1 MKAISTLFAATLL
14 AVTSLA
20 QTQTADLNTR
30 LRVMALARDAQSVV
44 QLLEQSRPAADTKSA
59 KWLAGVSWAGRAASF
74 VGDWATAERYAQEA
88 YDGASALLAGGD
100 QIAGNPDLETAV
112 GASVE
117 VLGQAAA
124 QSDPAAA
131 VAFLAAERE
140 RFRGTPVETRIQKN
154 YLLVGLEGKPMP
166 RLAVDRFIGKELPIE
181 TQGKVAVFFFWAHWC
196 GDCKAQIPR
205 LERLHTRYADRGL
218 TIIGPTRLY
227 GYAAGGQD
235 ATPADE
241 IAYIEGAR
249 QLQDALP
256 DWMPKPLSS
265 ANFINFG
272 VSTTPTLVIVDREGI
287 VRHYHPGQMSD
298 EQLDA
303 AILPLL

>member
-1 MKAISTLFAATLL
+1 MKAIGILFASALL
-14 AVTSLA
+14 TAA
-20 QTQTADLNTR
+20 AFAQTADLNAR

-44 QLLEQSRPAADTKSA
+44 QLLEQARPAADTKSA
-59 KWLAGVSWAGRAASF
+59 EWLAGVSWAGRAASF

-88 YDGASALLAGGD
+88 YDGASALLAAGGR
-100 QIAGNPDLETAV
+100 IAGNPNLETAV
-112 GASVE
+112 GASIE
-117 VLGQAAA
+117 VLGQAVA
-124 QSDPAAA
+124 QSDRTAAA
-131 VAFLAAERE
+131 AFLATERE
-140 RFRGTPVETRIQKN
+140 RFRDTPVETRIQKN
-154 YLLVGLEGKPMP
+154 YLLFGLEGKPMP
-166 RLAVDRFIGKELPIE
+166 PLAVDRFIGRELPIE

-205 LERLHTRYADRGL
+205 LERLHALHAAQDL

-227 GYAAGGQD
+227 GYVAAGDD

-241 IAYIEGAR
+241 IAYMEGPR
-249 QLQDALP
+249 QLADALP
-256 DWMPKPLSS
+256 DWMPKPLSN

>member
-1 MKAISTLFAATLL
+1 MKPILTLL
-14 AVTSLA
+14 VSALLTAVALA
-20 QTQTADLNTR
+20 QTADLNTR

-59 KWLAGVSWAGRAASF
+59 EWLAGVSWAGRAASF
-74 VGDWATAERYAQEA
+74 VGDWATAQRYAQEA
-88 YDGASALLAGGD
+88 YEGASALLAGGARID
-100 QIAGNPDLETAV
+100 GDPNLETAV
-112 GASVE
+112 GASIE

-124 QSDPAAA
+124 QGDRAAA
-131 VAFLAAERE
+131 AAFLAAERQ

-205 LERLHTRYADRGL
+205 LERLHTRYADQGL

-227 GYAAGGQD
+227 GYAAGGED
-235 ATPADE
+235 ATPAQE
-241 IAYIEGAR
+241 IAYMEGAR

-256 DWMPKPLSS
+256 DWMPKPLSN

-272 VSTTPTLVIVDREGI
+272 VSTTPTLVIVDREGV

>member
-1 MKAISTLFAATLL
+1 MKAILTLL
-14 AVTSLA
+14 VSALLA
-20 QTQTADLNTR
+20 AAAFAQTADLNTR

-59 KWLAGVSWAGRAASF
+59 EWLAGVSWAGRAASF
-74 VGDWATAERYAQEA
+74 VGDWGTAERYAQEA
-88 YDGASALLAGGD
+88 YEGAAELLAGGA
-100 QIAGNPDLETAV
+100 QIAGDPNLETAV

-124 QSDPAAA
+124 QSDRGAAA
-131 VAFLAAERE
+131 AFLAAERE
-140 RFRGTPVETRIQKN
+140 RFAGTPVETRIQKN

-205 LERLHTRYADRGL
+205 LERLHARHADQGL

-227 GYAAGGQD
+227 GYVAAGED
-235 ATPADE
+235 ATPAQE
-241 IAYIEGAR
+241 IAYMEGPR
-249 QLQDALP
+249 QMQDALP
-256 DWMPKPLSS
+256 DWMPKPLSN

-272 VSTTPTLVIVDREGI
+272 VSTTPTLVIVDRNGF
-287 VRHYHPGQMSD
+287 VRHYHAGQLSD

-303 AILPLL
+303 AVLPLL